1 MNIKELKTT
10 QEIEAYFEQ
19 LNYEKINIIAIDIE
33 GEYNLHC
40 YGEHLCLIQIYDGK
54 NEIIIDPL
62 RFKDENTLTY
72 ILKII
77 FESRKI
83 LKIMYDSSSDAS
95 LLKNRYKIKINSV
108 LDLRPAVH
116 LLDYDKQSLANI
128 LEVELSIT
136 PPDKKKFQ
144 MYNWM
149 RRPINDQALEYAIS
163 DVRYLFELKKILIN
177 KLIKRGL
184 LDEYTLMNLMVQNK
198 EDIYDAEAKYYK
210 RKGYSYLNETKK
222 ALFRQIYDIR
232 DKYAKI
238 INKPPGMILSNLN
251 VLTLVKNNK
260 DNFRFLDK
268 NVHRSIKINLREMI
282 IDDMVNVLD
291 R

>member
-1 MNIKELKTT
+1 MNIKELKTK
-10 QEIEAYFEQ
+10 QEIEDYFEQ
-19 LNYEKINIIAIDIE
+19 LNYEKVNIIAIDIE

-40 YGEHLCLIQIYDGK
+40 YGEHLCLIQIYDNK

-62 RFKDENTLTY
+62 KFKDENTLTH

-116 LLDYDKQSLANI
+116 LLDYNKQSLANI
-128 LEVELSIT
+128 LEIELGIS
-136 PPDKKKFQ
+136 PPEKKKFQ

-149 RRPINDQALEYAIS
+149 KRPINDRALEYAIS
-163 DVRYLFELKKILIN
+163 DVKYLFELKKILMN
-177 KLIKRGL
+177 KLIERGL
-184 LDEYTLMNLMVQNK
+184 LDEYMLMNLMVQNK
-198 EDIYDAEAKYYK
+198 EDNHDAEAKYNK
-210 RKGYSYLNETKK
+210 RKGYIYLNEAKK
-222 ALFRQIYDIR
+222 NLFRQIYDIR
-232 DKYAKI
+232 DKYAKM

-251 VLTLVKNNK
+251 VLTLIKGQKNTFK
-260 DNFRFLDK
+260 FLDSYI
-268 NVHRSIKINLREMI
+268 HRSINSNLREMI
-282 IDDMVNVLD
+282 IDDMINVLD
-291 R
+291 K